1 MLLWNFHHLKSPQL
15 LSREKLRGF
24 GRIPALSR
32 GHSERLTPGR
42 SSLDAGPRRRQ
53 EREGG
58 GRLGAGGGRRRE
70 GLGKRKAC
78 GSPGG
83 KEEAGGR
90 QPGGRRKEAGTRRRK
105 QAEASSPR
113 TSSARRE
120 PAEEGEE
127 GRAEG
132 DRGGGGRRQEE
143 AEEEADR
150 AAAAPGH
157 HQEVAKCRAPLTA
170 AKFAELRDA
179 SSRPWALVKP
189 LSGLAR
195 IGGLKPPA
203 ASRLEVQ
210 AAAPCQPCTCRA
222 QRTSL
227 GDTFLAFDVVI
238 G

>member
-1 MLLWNFHHLKSPQL
+1 M
-15 LSREKLRGF
+15 
-24 GRIPALSR
+24 
-32 GHSERLTPGR
+32 
-42 SSLDAGPRRRQ
+42 
-53 EREGG
+53 
-58 GRLGAGGGRRRE
+58 
-70 GLGKRKAC
+70 
-78 GSPGG
+78 
-83 KEEAGGR
+83 
-90 QPGGRRKEAGTRRRK
+90 RK

-203 ASRLEVQ
+203 ASSRLFFGGFNSEFSAASIFCEGLVFREVVLSRGFYRML
-210 AAAPCQPCTCRA
+210 C
-222 QRTSL
+222 
-227 GDTFLAFDVVI
+227 I
-238 G
+238 

>member
-1 MLLWNFHHLKSPQL
+1 MDLVG
-15 LSREKLRGF
+15 SRPFREVTRSDSLPG
-24 GRIPALSR
+24 GPAWTL
-32 GHSERLTPGR
+32 GPAAAR
-42 SSLDAGPRRRQ
+42 SARAEGAW
-53 EREGG
+53 ERE
-58 GRLGAGGGRRRE
+58 AGGG
-70 GLGKRKAC
+70 GKAW
-78 GSPGG
+78 G
-83 KEEAGGR
+83 KGRPAGA
-90 QPGGRRKEAGTRRRK
+90 QEGRRKREEGSREDAGRRPGRGGG
-105 QAEASSPR
+105 SRPR
-113 TSSARRE
+113 RSSARRE

-203 ASRLEVQ
+203 ASSRLFFGGFNSEFSAASIFCEGLVFREVVLSRDFYRML
-210 AAAPCQPCTCRA
+210 C
-222 QRTSL
+222 
-227 GDTFLAFDVVI
+227 I
-238 G
+238 